1 MPPDSQPEVTR
12 QKSRLSIRAQLII
25 AMNAVAI
32 IATVFVGWQ
41 SAVVV
46 SDELEER
53 FIEDSVTNGARL
65 AAEMQLPVSD
75 RLMGMLGQ
83 ILNCEVCTVRTDN
96 NVVVASSLDDELATE
111 LQEAISRNSAATQQ
125 QRPLVTIDG
134 QRFRLGT
141 ASLKGDVTQHQAAL
155 RLVLL
160 MPEARVMSARESA
173 RDRIALMTLIAI
185 FGATL
190 CATLIGGALARPIQ
204 QLAAR
209 METVT
214 PETVGALPT
223 STGNEVLAST
233 ETQRLSDSFER
244 LLERLTA
251 ARSQLDLAARLAG
264 AGQLSAAVAHE
275 LRNPLSGI
283 KMTAR
288 VLLDE
293 PELSDDG
300 RHSVELMLREIER
313 MEAYLSELLGLHD
326 GPDTDAATFAAVDL
340 HDVVSVQVQAIRE
353 RAAHQHVDIAFAGD
367 GSAATVSGVDHQ
379 LQQVVHNLLTNAVDA
394 AGGQGNVEVELS
406 AVDPDRWRVTVHDT
420 GAGIDSAVADRL
432 FEPFATTKIG
442 GGGLGLTISRQIILR
457 HDGVIDCKPRPEG
470 GSSFWFELPQRK
482 E

>member
-1 MPPDSQPEVTR
+1 MPSDTQHSTR
-12 QKSRLSIRAQLII
+12 APSPRLSIRAQLII

-32 IATVFVGWQ
+32 VATVFVGWQ

-46 SDELEER
+46 SDALEER

-83 ILNCEVCTVRTDN
+83 ILNCEVCAVRTDN
-96 NVVVASSLDDELATE
+96 SVVVASSLGDELADE
-111 LQEAISRNSAATQQ
+111 LQEAVSRNSAAAAQE
-125 QRPLVTIDG
+125 RPMVTVNG
-134 QRFRLGT
+134 QRYRLGA
-141 ASLKGDVTQHQAAL
+141 ASLKGDVTPHQPAL

-160 MPEARVMSARESA
+160 MPEARVMAARRSA

-185 FGATL
+185 IGATL
-190 CATLIGGALARPIQ
+190 CATYIGGALARPIQ

-209 METVT
+209 MEAVT
-214 PETVGALPT
+214 PETVGTLPDESASVAL
-223 STGNEVLAST
+223 EST
-233 ETQRLSDSFER
+233 ETRRLSENFYH

-251 ARSQLDLAARLAG
+251 ARAQLDLAARLAG

-300 RHSVELMLREIER
+300 RQSVDLMLREIER
-313 MEAYLSELLGLHD
+313 MEAYLTELLGLNEAPEAE
-326 GPDTDAATFAAVDL
+326 GNAFAAVDL
-340 HDVVSVQVQAIRE
+340 RDVIKRQVEAISK
-353 RAAHQHVDIAFAGD
+353 RAAHQHVEVTFSGTDDVA
-367 GSAATVSGVDHQ
+367 SVSGVDHQ

-394 AGGQGNVEVELS
+394 AGGQGRVEVKLS
-406 AVDPDRWRVTVHDT
+406 AVEPDRWRVTVDDT
-420 GAGIDSAVADRL
+420 GPGIDSAVQGRL

-442 GGGLGLTISRQIILR
+442 GGGLGLTISRQIMLR
-457 HDGVIDCKPRPEG
+457 HGGMIDCESRTEG
-470 GSSFWFELPQRK
+470 GTSFWLELPRRK
-482 E
+482 D